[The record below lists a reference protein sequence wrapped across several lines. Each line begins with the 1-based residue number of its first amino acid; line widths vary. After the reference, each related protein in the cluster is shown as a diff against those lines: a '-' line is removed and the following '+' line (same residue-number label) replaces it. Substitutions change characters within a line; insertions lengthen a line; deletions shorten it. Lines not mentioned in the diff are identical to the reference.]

1 MAAFAEFGRGIF
13 DDTPPKWCVGATAAP
28 SCPAAASDGFFN
40 IKGDSVLNTKGD
52 TNVTPGGWMGCFCLF
67 GMADLLP
74 PPLLLLLPILPL
86 PIPLLRRLRN
96 GFLARPSS
104 SLVSAAPA
112 PPHFAPPT
120 PPPAAA
126 ATVASSLSI
135 TGRIIGPPAPSVAA
149 ALAATLWLGAG
160 CDAGSLTAIRPWP
173 AGKKRQKEGRAMFA
187 G

>member
-1 MAAFAEFGRGIF
+1 
-13 DDTPPKWCVGATAAP
+13 
-28 SCPAAASDGFFN
+28 
-40 IKGDSVLNTKGD
+40 
-52 TNVTPGGWMGCFCLF
+52 MGCFCLF

-74 PPLLLLLPILPL
+74 PPLLLPIPLPPPLLLLPIPLPPPLLLL

-96 GFLARPSS
+96 GFLARPPS

-112 PPHFAPPT
+112 PPHFAPTT

-135 TGRIIGPPAPSVAA
+135 TGRIIGPPAPSFAA
-149 ALAATLWLGAG
+149 ALAVTWWLGAG

-173 AGKKRQKEGRAMFA
+173 AGKKRQKEGRTMFA